1 MNPGKFEEQPMPLMV
16 ATSWF
21 GICSSTSA
29 FCTAARTP
37 KSPQP
42 GHQSGSTL
50 PLRSAM
56 VVSFGAAI
64 SVAIVCTL
72 LDHNLVRGNGKRG
85 ASLELFFD
93 CFDKVM
99 RHKGFTIV
107 LADVPVGHKA
117 GFAAQVA
124 G

>member
-1 MNPGKFEEQPMPLMV
+1 MPLMV
-16 ATSWF
+16 ATSCF

-29 FCTAARTP
+29 FCTAASTP

-64 SVAIVCTL
+64 SVAIVFSL
-72 LDHNLVRGNGKRG
+72 LDHNFVGGNGKGCAATQLLPYR
-85 ASLELFFD
+85 LYN
-93 CFDKVM
+93 VV
-99 RHKGFTIV
+99 RHKGFAIV
-107 LADVPVGHKA
+107 FADVSIGHKA

-124 G
+124 GELATIVVLD

>member
-1 MNPGKFEEQPMPLMV
+1 MLMNPGKFEEHPMPLMV
-16 ATSWF
+16 ATSWL

-29 FCTAARTP
+29 FCTAASTP

-42 GHQSGSTL
+42 GDQSGSTL

-72 LDHNLVRGNGKRG
+72 LDHNLVRWNGKRR
-85 ASLELFFD
+85 APVQLFFD
-93 CFDKVM
+93 CFDNV
-99 RHKGFTIV
+99 V
-107 LADVPVGHKA
+107 
-117 GFAAQVA
+117 
-124 G
+124 